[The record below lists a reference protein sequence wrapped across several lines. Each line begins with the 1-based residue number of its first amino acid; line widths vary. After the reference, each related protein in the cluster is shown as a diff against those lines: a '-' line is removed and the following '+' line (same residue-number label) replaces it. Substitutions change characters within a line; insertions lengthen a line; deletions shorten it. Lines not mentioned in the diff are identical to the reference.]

1 MKNAAYITGR
11 PELCE
16 QLKLV
21 WSGLLEVPVEAVGDD
36 SDFLELGGNSMLLLS
51 LQVEVAR
58 SLGVELAYSEL
69 LSCMRFADFYEQV
82 LGA

>member
-1 MKNAAYITGR
+1 MKNAAYMTGR
-11 PELCE
+11 QELRE
-16 QLKLV
+16 RLKLV
-21 WSGLLEVPVEAVGDD
+21 WSSLLEVPVEAVEDD

-69 LSCMRFADFYEQV
+69 LSCMCFTDMYERV